1 MFLKSFKY
9 AAIWALQVLFFLV
22 PSIKCDTSD
31 LTRYVDLFI
40 GTEGS
45 VAGTSYNGGNVFPG
59 AALPFGVVKVGIDTI
74 VHDVDEKRKVDVNA
88 GYSPDGNVSAI
99 SFLHESG
106 TGGAPKYGVISQ
118 MPLST
123 LEGVNVADNKTYSQP
138 RVGKDFASVGYYK
151 TKLQNGITAEM
162 SATDHAGILQYNY
175 PPSAG
180 KFVLVDLSHYLPTHG
195 EPNAN
200 QMYSNGRIN
209 LQDGGQRYTG
219 YGIYRGGWNEG
230 PNFQVFM
237 CAEFSIAPS
246 STKTWRAPYS
256 DPYDVVRGEA
266 RLSSQQTIIGG
277 REGYQYADRVG
288 AVFEFPSNTTTVKS
302 KVGVSF
308 ISTEKA
314 CQFMDEIR
322 SWDLN
327 DTVNDAKNRWNT
339 EVLSKVT
346 TSDTNTTRLTM
357 LYSALYRS
365 HLLPSNRTGEN
376 PHWESTEPYYDDY
389 YAIWDTFRCLNSFYL
404 LTEPQRAAE
413 TIRSLIDIWRYERFM
428 PDGRCGNANGR
439 VQGGSNADNILSDAY
454 VKGLQKG
461 INWTDGYLAMK
472 TDAEVV
478 PYNNF
483 DTADPTGSTKEG
495 RGALPDWLEYGYV
508 TPNFGRSISRTVEY
522 SLNDFAL
529 SQVAKDLAPEDYDK
543 YLNRSA
549 GWQRIWHK
557 DINSLNFTGFLA
569 PTWPNGSVTPGY
581 DPLDCGEC
589 EWSSHSY
596 EALPIEYGWTVPF
609 DMETLIELMGGE
621 ETMEQ
626 RLDKMFVPGLRKG
639 DVGSGGTNT
648 LGTTLFNPGNEP
660 SFFTPFLY
668 NYLPRRQ
675 WKSVLRLRD
684 TVNSYYSTL
693 PSGLPGNSDAGA
705 IDSWLIWNFLGL
717 YPVVTQPVYLLS
729 SPWFSNVSVSV
740 GDNSRLIITAENLSE
755 KSYFVQSVRVNG
767 KAWTKSWIGH
777 DDIKDGGTIEFVL
790 GSDMTSWDTGELP
803 PSPGHV
809 DLDFQRQQ

>member
-1 MFLKSFKY
+1 MLFTSYQY
-9 AAIWALQVLFFLV
+9 AGILALQFVLSL
-22 PSIKCDTSD
+22 TSNAEGDNID

-45 VAGTSYNGGNVFPG
+45 VAGTSYNGGSVFPG

-123 LEGVNVADNKTYSQP
+123 LEDVNVADNRTYMQP
-138 RVGKDFASVGYYK
+138 RVGKDSASVGYYK
-151 TKLQNGITAEM
+151 TKFQNGIIAEM
-162 SATDHAGILQYNY
+162 SATDHAGILQYTY
-175 PPSAG
+175 PSSTG
-180 KFVLVDLSHYLPTHG
+180 KFVLVDLSHYLPTHE
-195 EPNAN
+195 EPSAN
-200 QMYSNGRIN
+200 QMYSNGKIEI
-209 LQDGGQRYTG
+209 QDGGRRYTG

-237 CAEFSIAPS
+237 CAEFDIAPS
-246 STKTWRAPYS
+246 SARTWRAPYS
-256 DPYDVVRGEA
+256 DPYSEIRGEVKF
-266 RLSSQQTIIGG
+266 SSQQTSTGG
-277 REGYQYADRVG
+277 RDGYQYADRVG
-288 AVFEFPSNTTTVKS
+288 AVFEFPPDTTTLKS
-302 KVGVSF
+302 RIGISF

-314 CQFMDEIR
+314 CHFINEIR
-322 SWDLN
+322 SWNIN
-327 DTVNDAKNRWNT
+327 DTVNDAKDRWNS
-339 EVLSKVT
+339 EVLSGVT
-346 TSDTNTTRLTM
+346 TPDTNTTRLTM

-376 PHWESTEPYYDDY
+376 PYWESNEPYYDDY

-404 LTEPQRAAE
+404 LTKPQLAAD
-413 TIRSLIDIWRYERFM
+413 TIRSLIDIWRFERFM
-428 PDGRCGNANGR
+428 PDGRSGNANGR
-439 VQGGSNADNILSDAY
+439 VQGGSNADNVLADAY

-461 INWTDGYLAMK
+461 INWTDGYMAMK
-472 TDAEVV
+472 TNAEVV

-483 DTADPTGSTKEG
+483 GPADPTGSTKEG
-495 RGALPDWLEYGYV
+495 RGALPDWLQYGYV
-508 TPNFGRSISRTVEY
+508 TPSFGRCISRTVEY

-529 SQVAKDLAPEDYDK
+529 SQVAKGIAPEDYDK

-549 GWQRIWHK
+549 GWQQIWHK
-557 DINSLNFTGFLA
+557 DISSLNYTGFLA

-609 DMETLIELMGGE
+609 DMKSLIKLMGGR
-621 ETMEQ
+621 ETMER
-626 RLDKMFVPGLRKG
+626 RLDQMFVPGLRMG

-648 LGTTLFNPGNEP
+648 VGTTLFNPGNEP

-668 NYLPRRQ
+668 NYLPGRQ

-684 TVNSYYSTL
+684 TVNSYYNTQ

-705 IDSWLIWNFLGL
+705 IDSWLVWNLLGL

-740 GDNSRLIITAENLSE
+740 GDGSKLTIIAKNLSDD
-755 KSYFVQSVRVNG
+755 SYFVQSVKVNG
-767 KAWTKSWIGH
+767 KPWAKSWVSH
-777 DDIKDGGTIEFVL
+777 DDINGGGTIEFVL
-790 GSDMTSWDTGELP
+790 GPEKTSWDTGELP
-803 PSPGHV
+803 PSPGYV
-809 DLDFQRQQ
+809 ELDL

>member
-1 MFLKSFKY
+1 MVKY
-9 AAIWALQVLFFLV
+9 F
-22 PSIKCDTSD
+22 PSANAKGNDID
-31 LTRYVDLFI
+31 LTQYVDLFI

-59 AALPFGVVKVGIDTI
+59 AA
-74 VHDVDEKRKVDVNA
+74 HDVDEKRKVDVNA

-99 SFLHESG
+99 SFMHESG

-123 LEGVNVADNKTYSQP
+123 LDRVDIADNRTYMQP
-138 RVGKDFASVGYYK
+138 RVGKDSASVGYYK
-151 TKLQNGITAEM
+151 TRLRNGITVEM
-162 SATDHAGILQYNY
+162 SATDHAGILQYTY
-175 PPSAG
+175 PPSTG

-195 EPNAN
+195 EPSAN
-200 QMYSNGRIN
+200 QMYSNGKIDI
-209 LQDGGQRYTG
+209 QDGGRTYTG

-237 CAEFSIAPS
+237 CAEFDIAPTS
-246 STKTWRAPYS
+246 AKTWRAPYT
-256 DPYDVVRGEA
+256 DPYDEGRGEA
-266 RLSSQQTIIGG
+266 KFSNQQTITGG
-277 REGYQYADRVG
+277 REGYQYADRIG
-288 AVFEFPSNTTTVKS
+288 AIFEFPSDTRILKS
-302 KVGVSF
+302 RIGISF

-314 CQFMDEIR
+314 CQFTNEIR
-322 SWDLN
+322 SWNMN
-327 DTVNDAKNRWNT
+327 DTVNDTKGRWNS
-339 EVLSKVT
+339 EVLSTVT
-346 TSDTNTTRLTM
+346 TSDTNTTRRKM

-376 PHWESTEPYYDDY
+376 PYWESAEPYYDDY

-404 LTEPQRAAE
+404 LTKPQFAAE
-413 TIRSLIDIWRYERFM
+413 TIRSLIDIWRFERFM
-428 PDGRCGNANGR
+428 PDGRSGNANGR
-439 VQGGSNADNILSDAY
+439 VQGGSNADNILADAY

-461 INWTDGYLAMK
+461 VNWTDGYLAMR

-483 DTADPTGSTKEG
+483 GPADLTGSTKEG
-495 RGALPDWLEYGYV
+495 RGALLDWLQYGYV
-508 TPNFGRSISRTVEY
+508 TPSFGRSISRTVEY

-557 DINSLNFTGFLA
+557 NISSLNFTGFLA

-596 EALPIEYGWTVPF
+596 EALPIEYGWNVPF
-609 DMETLIELMGGE
+609 DMRSLIKFMGGE
-621 ETMEQ
+621 KTMEQ
-626 RLDKMFVPGLRKG
+626 RLDQMFVPGLRKG

-648 LGTTLFNPGNEP
+648 LGSTTLFNPGNEP

-668 NYLPRRQ
+668 NYLPGRQ

-684 TVNSYYSTL
+684 TVNSYYSAQ

-729 SPWFSNVSVSV
+729 SPWFDNVSVEV
-740 GDNSRLIITAENLSE
+740 GDNSRLTITAQNLSE
-755 KSYFVQSVRVNG
+755 DSYFVQNVKVNG
-767 KAWTKSWIGH
+767 KIWTKSWVSH
-777 DDIKDGGTIEFVL
+777 DDIKDGGIIEFVL
-790 GSDMTSWDTGELP
+790 GPEKKSWDTGELP

-809 DLDFQRQQ
+809 ELDL

>member
-175 PPSAG
+175 PPSAD

-237 CAEFSIAPS
+237 CAGFSIAPS

>member
-9 AAIWALQVLFFLV
+9 AAIWALQALFFLV
-22 PSIKCDTSD
+22 PSIKCDTGD

-59 AALPFGVVKVGIDTI
+59 AA
-74 VHDVDEKRKVDVNA
+74 HDVDVKRKVDVNA
-88 GYSPDGNVSAI
+88 GYSPDGNISAI

-302 KVGVSF
+302 KVGMSF

-404 LTEPQRAAE
+404 LTEPQRVAE

-809 DLDFQRQQ
+809 DLDFQRQ

>member
-1 MFLKSFKY
+1 MIVTSYKY
-9 AAIWALQVLFFLV
+9 VAIWAPLFIL
-22 PSIKCDTSD
+22 SLTSPVKGNDID
-31 LTRYVDLFI
+31 LTQYVDLFI

-59 AALPFGVVKVGIDTI
+59 AA
-74 VHDVDEKRKVDVNA
+74 HDVDEKRKVDVNA

-123 LEGVNVADNKTYSQP
+123 LDRVDVADNRTYMQP
-138 RVGKDFASVGYYK
+138 RVGKDSASVGYYR
-151 TKLQNGITAEM
+151 TRLQNGITVEM
-162 SATDHAGILQYNY
+162 SAADHAGILQYTY
-175 PPSAG
+175 PSSAG

-195 EPNAN
+195 EPSAN
-200 QMYSNGRIN
+200 QMYSNGKIDI
-209 LQDGGQRYTG
+209 QDGGRTYTG

-237 CAEFSIAPS
+237 CAEFDIAPS
-246 STKTWRAPYS
+246 SARTWRAPYT
-256 DPYDVVRGEA
+256 DPYDEVRGEA
-266 RLSSQQTIIGG
+266 KFSNQQTITGG
-277 REGYQYADRVG
+277 REGYQYADRIG
-288 AVFEFPSNTTTVKS
+288 AVFEFPSDTRILKS
-302 KVGVSF
+302 RIGVSF

-314 CQFMDEIR
+314 CQFIDEIR
-322 SWDLN
+322 SWNIN
-327 DTVNDAKNRWNT
+327 DTVNDAKGQWNS
-339 EVLSKVT
+339 EVLSTVT
-346 TSDTNTTRLTM
+346 TSDTNTTRRTM

-376 PHWESTEPYYDDY
+376 PYWESAEPYYDDY

-404 LTEPQRAAE
+404 LTKPQFAAE
-413 TIRSLIDIWRYERFM
+413 TIRSLIDIWRFERFM
-428 PDGRCGNANGR
+428 PDGRSGNANGR
-439 VQGGSNADNILSDAY
+439 VQGGSNADNILADAY

-461 INWTDGYLAMK
+461 INWTDGYSAMR

-483 DTADPTGSTKEG
+483 GPADLTGSTKEG
-495 RGALPDWLEYGYV
+495 RGALPDWLQYGYV
-508 TPNFGRSISRTVEY
+508 TPSFGRSISRTVEY

-557 DINSLNFTGFLA
+557 NISSLNFTGFLA

-609 DMETLIELMGGE
+609 DMKSLIKFMGGE
-621 ETMEQ
+621 KTMEQ
-626 RLDKMFVPGLRKG
+626 RLDQMFVPGLRMG

-668 NYLPRRQ
+668 NYLPGRQ

-684 TVNSYYSTL
+684 TVNSYYSTR

-705 IDSWLIWNFLGL
+705 IDSWLVWNFLGL

-729 SPWFSNVSVSV
+729 SPWFNYVSVAV
-740 GDNSRLIITAENLSE
+740 GDNSKLTITAQNLGE
-755 KSYFVQSVRVNG
+755 DSYFVQSVKVNG
-767 KAWTKSWIGH
+767 QLWTKSWVSH

-790 GSDMTSWDTGELP
+790 GPERKSWDTGELP

-809 DLDFQRQQ
+809 ELDL

>member
-59 AALPFGVVKVGIDTI
+59 AA
-74 VHDVDEKRKVDVNA
+74 HDVDEKRKVDVNA